1 MDEVALRQQYT
12 TLLRSTRRNVISPLL
27 KGAAAA
33 FGLVSCCRL
42 PHCHTPF
49 ARPRL
54 SVRALPAAA
63 PPPFARPRLSVR
75 PRTQSLGYALWDAC
89 SVLAARGLRRAGAS
103 LGRLRLL
110 KA

>member
-54 SVRALPAAA
+54 SVRPPAA
-63 PPPFARPRLSVR
+63 
-75 PRTQSLGYALWDAC
+75 QSLGYALWDAC
-89 SVLAARGLRRAGAS
+89 SVLAARGLVVAGAS

-110 KA
+110 RA

>member
-49 ARPRL
+49 A
-54 SVRALPAAA
+54 SANA
-63 PPPFARPRLSVR
+63 
-75 PRTQSLGYALWDAC
+75 
-89 SVLAARGLRRAGAS
+89 
-103 LGRLRLL
+103 
-110 KA
+110 

>member
-1 MDEVALRQQYT
+1 MDEAALRQQYT

-33 FGLVSCCRL
+33 FGL
-42 PHCHTPF
+42 
-49 ARPRL
+49 
-54 SVRALPAAA
+54 
-63 PPPFARPRLSVR
+63 
-75 PRTQSLGYALWDAC
+75 SLGYALWDAC
-89 SVLAARGLRRAGAS
+89 SVLAARGLVVAGAS

>member
-33 FGLVSCCRL
+33 FGLVSCYRL
-42 PHCHTPF
+42 PHCHAT

-54 SVRALPAAA
+54 SVRAPA
-63 PPPFARPRLSVR
+63 RR
-75 PRTQSLGYALWDAC
+75 DATH
-89 SVLAARGLRRAGAS
+89 
-103 LGRLRLL
+103 RLRGRV
-110 KA
+110 